1 MREILKENTHVGE
14 GFRQHEP
21 LMHVPIEHEL
31 LYRAIGADRHERL
44 TSAIVTV
51 PDGLH
56 YVEDREDR
64 TAQSPELPAGCA
76 ARLGISGR

>member
-1 MREILKENTHVGE
+1 MREILKEDTHVGE

-21 LMHVPIEHEL
+21 LIHVPIEREL
-31 LYRAIGADRHERL
+31 LYDAITTDRRGRL
-44 TSAIVTV
+44 SPTLVTV